1 MAIALNNKNS
11 FDWLQALIFGL
22 ALAFV
27 LFLASCSCEY
37 HLKKAKAKCSLDQ
50 LTDTIWKRDSI
61 FVDRVKKDTAFYYNQ
76 TDTVII
82 KEGRLTMKYFYRDST
97 VFLSGTCDTIKIIK
111 EVPVMV
117 NKTELKDTWDLKW
130 YLLLIILLFALYK
143 VFKK

>member
-22 ALAFV
+22 VLAFV

-37 HLKKAKAKCSLDQ
+37 HLKKAKAKCSLNQ

-61 FVDRVKKDTAFYYNQ
+61 FVDRVHKDTAFYYNQ

-111 EVPVMV
+111 EVPVIV
-117 NKTELKDTWDLKW
+117 NKTELKDTWNIKW
-130 YLLLIILLFALYK
+130 YLLLIVVLFAAYK
-143 VFKK
+143 LIK

>member
-117 NKTELKDTWDLKW
+117 NKTELNDTWDLKW
-130 YLLLIILLFALYK
+130 YLLLIVILFAAYK
-143 VFKK
+143 LIK

>member
-50 LTDTIWKRDSI
+50 LTDTIWKRDSV

-76 TDTVII
+76 T
-82 KEGRLTMKYFYRDST
+82 
-97 VFLSGTCDTIKIIK
+97 
-111 EVPVMV
+111 
-117 NKTELKDTWDLKW
+117 
-130 YLLLIILLFALYK
+130 
-143 VFKK
+143 

>member
-61 FVDRVKKDTAFYYNQ
+61 FVDRVHKDTAFYYNQ

-111 EVPVMV
+111 EVPVIV

-130 YLLLIILLFALYK
+130 YLLLIVILFAAYK
-143 VFKK
+143 LIK

>member
-11 FDWLQALIFGL
+11 FDWLQALIFGI

-37 HLKKAKAKCSLDQ
+37 HLKKAKAKCSLNQ

-61 FVDRVKKDTAFYYNQ
+61 FVDRVHKDTAFYYNQ

-117 NKTELKDTWDLKW
+117 NKTELKDTWNIKW
-130 YLLLIILLFALYK
+130 YLLLIVILFAAYK
-143 VFKK
+143 LIK

>member
-1 MAIALNNKNS
+1 MAIALNNKNK

-27 LFLASCSCEY
+27 LFLASCSCDY

-50 LTDTIWKRDSI
+50 LTDTIWKRDSV

-97 VFLSGTCDTIKIIK
+97 VYLSGTCDTIKIIK
-111 EVPVMV
+111 EVPVIV
-117 NKTELKDTWDLKW
+117 NKTELNDTWDLKW
-130 YLLLIILLFALYK
+130 YLLLIILLFAAYK
-143 VFKK
+143 LIK

>member
-37 HLKKAKAKCSLDQ
+37 HLKKAKAKCSLNQ

>member
-22 ALAFV
+22 VLAFV

-50 LTDTIWKRDSI
+50 LTDTIWKKDSV
-61 FVDRVKKDTAFYYNQ
+61 FVDRVHKDTAFYYNQ

-111 EVPVMV
+111 EVPVIV
-117 NKTELKDTWDLKW
+117 NKTELNDTWNIKW
-130 YLLLIILLFALYK
+130 YLLLIIVLFAAYK
-143 VFKK
+143 LIK

>member
-22 ALAFV
+22 ALSFV

-37 HLKKAKAKCSLDQ
+37 HLKKAKAKCSLNQ
-50 LTDTIWKRDSI
+50 LTDTIWKKDSV

-111 EVPVMV
+111 EVPVIV
-117 NKTELKDTWDLKW
+117 NKTELKDTWNIKW
-130 YLLLIILLFALYK
+130 YLLLIVVLFAAYK
-143 VFKK
+143 LIK

>member
-22 ALAFV
+22 VLAFV

-50 LTDTIWKRDSI
+50 LTDTIWKKDSV

-111 EVPVMV
+111 EVPVIV
-117 NKTELKDTWDLKW
+117 NKTELKDTWNIKW
-130 YLLLIILLFALYK
+130 YLLLIVVLFAAYK
-143 VFKK
+143 LIK